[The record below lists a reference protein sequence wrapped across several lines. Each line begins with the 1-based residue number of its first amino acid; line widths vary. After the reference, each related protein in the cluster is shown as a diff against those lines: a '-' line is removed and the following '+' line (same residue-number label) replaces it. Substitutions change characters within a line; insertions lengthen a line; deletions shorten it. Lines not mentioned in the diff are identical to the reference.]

1 MVMLL
6 LIICTFGSSFLILD
20 RQVKIQKQL
29 DDEIDDYVQ
38 VQTAT
43 MGYDVTDSFI
53 YQYLVMY
60 GAAG

>member
-20 RQVKIQKQL
+20 RQVKIKKQL